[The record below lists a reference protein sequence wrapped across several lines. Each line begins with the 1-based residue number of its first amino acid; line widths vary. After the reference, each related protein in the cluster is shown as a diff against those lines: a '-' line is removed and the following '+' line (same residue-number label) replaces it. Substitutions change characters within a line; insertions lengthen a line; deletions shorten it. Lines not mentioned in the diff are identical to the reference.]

1 MGYEPHIK
9 NFKGLSLKINRAAVT
24 SAERGKNKK
33 AMSEKEEPMA
43 FDIKRPQATGFAH
56 GLPLILF
63 IDYLVSSERG
73 GQIPSM

>member
-1 MGYEPHIK
+1 
-9 NFKGLSLKINRAAVT
+9 
-24 SAERGKNKK
+24 
-33 AMSEKEEPMA
+33 MSEKGEPMA
-43 FDIKRPQATGFAH
+43 SDIKRPWATGFAH